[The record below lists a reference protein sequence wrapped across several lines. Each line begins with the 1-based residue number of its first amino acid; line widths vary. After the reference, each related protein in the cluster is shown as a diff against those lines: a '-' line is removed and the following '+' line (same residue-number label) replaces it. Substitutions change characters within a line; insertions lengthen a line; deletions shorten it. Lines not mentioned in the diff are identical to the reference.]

1 MKVGDKVHVEVV
13 GRISDEGIF
22 SAWSLVHFFN
32 IIVVNYIVIVILC
45 ICVLLGLCPLSA
57 ISSSCLLSIPSDSD
71 SEVSSDDRQ
80 WVDPKRV
87 RHCRAHHPPL
97 ASRKTSFLWTHNW

>member
-32 IIVVNYIVIVILC
+32 IIVVNYIVIVFLC

-57 ISSSCLLSIPSDSD
+57 ISS
-71 SEVSSDDRQ
+71 
-80 WVDPKRV
+80 
-87 RHCRAHHPPL
+87 L
-97 ASRKTSFLWTHNW
+97 AVCSVFHQIQIQKCPVMTGSGWTQRE